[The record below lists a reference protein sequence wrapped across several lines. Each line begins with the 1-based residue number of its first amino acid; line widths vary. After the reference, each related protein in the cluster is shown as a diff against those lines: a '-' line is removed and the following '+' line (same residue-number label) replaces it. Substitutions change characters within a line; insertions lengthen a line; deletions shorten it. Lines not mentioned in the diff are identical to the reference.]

1 MLLLW
6 QDPGPPG
13 LSLSILGVADDSRGA
28 VGVWAEQGCD
38 GVVAMARVVGCENH
52 IREFMERGNA
62 KCLPVRFGVQF
73 YSVHSFYK
81 LLICGEPVQLSR
93 LRGLPRGKGLPGS
106 LRGLFEHFYSHVYS
120 RAASDSIQDF
130 DHQRT
135 FGFSSTLGTEET
147 REMSVKWVR
156 VNRLVLS
163 GDRLWN
169 KTKSTC

>member
-1 MLLLW
+1 MGTW
-6 QDPGPPG
+6 NRSHGG
-13 LSLSILGVADDSRGA
+13 LSTS
-28 VGVWAEQGCD
+28 
-38 GVVAMARVVGCENH
+38 
-52 IREFMERGNA
+52 
-62 KCLPVRFGVQF
+62 
-73 YSVHSFYK
+73 
-81 LLICGEPVQLSR
+81 
-93 LRGLPRGKGLPGS
+93 LPRGKGLPGS

>member
-135 FGFSSTLGTEET
+135 FGFSSTRGASFRHKYQSSEAKEEG
-147 REMSVKWVR
+147 E
-156 VNRLVLS
+156 RLV
-163 GDRLWN
+163 R
-169 KTKSTC
+169 